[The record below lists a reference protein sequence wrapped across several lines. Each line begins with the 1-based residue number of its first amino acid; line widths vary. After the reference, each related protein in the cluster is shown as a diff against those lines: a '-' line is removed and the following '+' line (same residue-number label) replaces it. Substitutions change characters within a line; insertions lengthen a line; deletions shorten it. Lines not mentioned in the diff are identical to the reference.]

1 MQKSK
6 RGEDG
11 CCDGYMFND
20 TLAECTACKPGYF
33 GVNCSMSCPPKLY
46 GLRCQLRCNCSEDE
60 CDLVLGCAK
69 DNGECTACKPGY
81 FGVNCSM
88 SCPPKLY
95 GLRCQLRCNCSEDEC
110 DLVLGCVKDNATN
123 TVPVYRTSPQ
133 TTVREQRREISAYSL
148 MAKVLIGHV
157 ILLGFVIM
165 AHAAFSI
172 IKRYLQ

>member
-1 MQKSK
+1 MLNREIYAQALLVVFLFLNENIICSESGKNCEG
-6 RGEDG
+6 GEDG

-20 TLAECTACKPGYF
+20 TL
-33 GVNCSMSCPPKLY
+33 
-46 GLRCQLRCNCSEDE
+46 
-60 CDLVLGCAK
+60 
-69 DNGECTACKPGY
+69 GECTACKPGY

-110 DLVLGCVKDNATN
+110 DLVLGCVKNNATN